1 MNKTVETKE
10 TKKTVAK
17 KPATTKKEK
26 VMKEK
31 KTETKKVAPK
41 ENKTKENKKVTVT
54 MTEVMEMLNEAGIK
68 VYNPQAKGNYRIF
81 GSKKGSS
88 LNLQNKKYII
98 FTTEED
104 YKEVEGVKDKYS
116 DLILTKGGNSQD
128 KSRPNIVEFTGV
140 TTLKAILKL
149 YAKNPMNKAVA
160 TK

>member
-88 LNLQNKKYII
+88 LNLQKAKYII
-98 FTTEED
+98 FSTDTD
-104 YKEVEGVKDKYS
+104 YEAVEGVKDKYS
-116 DLILTKGGNSQD
+116 DLVLGKGANSQD
-128 KSRPNIVEFTGV
+128 KSRPNSVEFTELN
-140 TTLKAILKL
+140 TLKAVLKL
-149 YAKNPMNKAVA
+149 YAKNPLNVA
-160 TK
+160 AK